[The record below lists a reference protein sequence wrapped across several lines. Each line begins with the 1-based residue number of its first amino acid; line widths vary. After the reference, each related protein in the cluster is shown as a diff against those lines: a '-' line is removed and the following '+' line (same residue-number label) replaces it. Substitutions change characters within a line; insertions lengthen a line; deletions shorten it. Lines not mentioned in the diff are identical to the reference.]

1 SPEDI
6 SAFLIKD
13 NLAMRLAL
21 PPCHEGAFTT
31 YEVAVR
37 EFKSAT
43 IRVAWN
49 NRNLFAWKE
58 RQPTADKPSQP
69 QAPTAEKPAKK

>member
-1 SPEDI
+1 
-6 SAFLIKD
+6 
-13 NLAMRLAL
+13 
-21 PPCHEGAFTT
+21 
-31 YEVAVR
+31 VAVR